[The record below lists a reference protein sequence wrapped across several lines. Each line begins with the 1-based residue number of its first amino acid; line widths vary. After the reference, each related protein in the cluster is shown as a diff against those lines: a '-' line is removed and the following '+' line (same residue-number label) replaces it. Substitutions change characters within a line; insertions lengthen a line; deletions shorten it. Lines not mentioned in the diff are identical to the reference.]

1 MKKYFF
7 LNGMPRAG
15 NTLLASILNQ
25 NPDIK
30 TTANS
35 LTMGLIK
42 KANDLKSL
50 SNLNKDKD
58 TEIFLNFPDHNSLD
72 NVIKNIIPNYYKD
85 WNCKYIIDRSPVGL
99 QGNLELMQKYL
110 GQPIKVIVLMR
121 KIEDVLSSFLKV
133 LKNVKGTDEE
143 KVKNLMRVNGPIHNA
158 VLSTQNLENKNIAHF
173 IEYTDLI
180 NNPKKVINGIY
191 KFLDIPEYNHRFI
204 NLEQLNI
211 NGVKYEED
219 IKLHAIKTDKL
230 YMTHHKPLPDNILKS
245 IRSK

>member
-15 NTLLASILNQ
+15 NTLLSSILNQ

-42 KANDLKSL
+42 KANDLKYL
-50 SNLNKDKD
+50 SNLNKDAD

-85 WNCKYIIDRSPVGL
+85 WNCKYIIDRSPIGL

-121 KIEDVLSSFLKV
+121 KIEDVISSFLKV
-133 LKNVKGTDEE
+133 LKDTKGTDEE

-158 VLSTQNLENKNIAHF
+158 VLSTQNLENKNISHF
-173 IEYTDLI
+173 IKYTDLI
-180 NNPKKVINGIY
+180 NNPKEVINGIY
-191 KFLDIPEYNHRFI
+191 KFLDMPEYNHKFI
-204 NLEQLNI
+204 NLEQFNI

-219 IKLHAIKTDKL
+219 INLHTIKTDKL
-230 YMTHHKPLPDNILKS
+230 YMTHHKPLSDNILKS
-245 IRSK
+245 IRR

>member
-15 NTLLASILNQ
+15 NTLLSSILNQ

-42 KANDLKSL
+42 KANDLKYL
-50 SNLNKDKD
+50 SNLNKDAD

-85 WNCKYIIDRSPVGL
+85 WNCKYIIDRSPIGL

-121 KIEDVLSSFLKV
+121 KIEDVISSFLKV
-133 LKNVKGTDEE
+133 LKDTKGTDEE

-158 VLSTQNLENKNIAHF
+158 VLSTQNLENKNISHF
-173 IEYTDLI
+173 IKYTDLI
-180 NNPKKVINGIY
+180 NNPKEVINGIY
-191 KFLDIPEYNHRFI
+191 KFLDMPEYNHKFI
-204 NLEQLNI
+204 NLEQFNI

-219 IKLHAIKTDKL
+219 INLHTIKTDKL
-230 YMTHHKPLPDNILKS
+230 YMTYHKPLSDNILKS
-245 IRSK
+245 IRR